1 MGFWNWLFGGPPR
14 RPQPPGQASKS
25 CVLGLGWP
33 LRVNLIRDRSPSNLF
48 GRIPQ
53 RYKGIHQGWDFAAR
67 NGTPCYAVADGM
79 CLATWYSTTYGWCVL
94 LACPYMGPVR
104 PPLSPM
110 PPWIR
115 GSLLASGAVVPFDS
129 EPVIYPLY
137 AHLLRRPAVVRG
149 QPVSYGQLVGLTGS
163 SGNAGGTTP
172 HLHFE
177 FRERPGDGAKY
188 YLPGLF
194 GRIDPQVIYGEPPLT
209 SPAHATPTPVC
220 RGGQAGFRK
229 SRPPESPKTSQAE
242 TSGPS
247 GAGNPFFGHFWS

>member
-1 MGFWNWLFGGPPR
+1 MAPTREPDSRSIAIEPLRTDSAAVQGNP
-14 RPQPPGQASKS
+14 S
-25 CVLGLGWP
+25 GLGFRSSQWNALLRRGRRNVP
-33 LRVNLIRDRSPSNLF
+33 GYVVQHYLRVV
-48 GRIPQ
+48 RIAGLSLYGS
-53 RYKGIHQGWDFAAR
+53 RAS
-67 NGTPCYAVADGM
+67 TPKSDA
-79 CLATWYSTTYGWCVL
+79 S
-94 LACPYMGPVR
+94 
-104 PPLSPM
+104 
-110 PPWIR
+110 WIR